1 MDIFFVK
8 EKARTK
14 TDFPVDTSYSF
25 PCIGAFISVYRRI
38 HFLGLRHI
46 HLPWIPTI
54 YFHWHGHFGCRAKR
68 VSAPGAGDK

>member
-25 PCIGAFISVYRRI
+25 PCIGAFIS
-38 HFLGLRHI
+38 LG
-46 HLPWIPTI
+46 
-54 YFHWHGHFGCRAKR
+54 FGIFISRGYLLFISTGMDTLG
-68 VSAPGAGDK
+68 VEQSE